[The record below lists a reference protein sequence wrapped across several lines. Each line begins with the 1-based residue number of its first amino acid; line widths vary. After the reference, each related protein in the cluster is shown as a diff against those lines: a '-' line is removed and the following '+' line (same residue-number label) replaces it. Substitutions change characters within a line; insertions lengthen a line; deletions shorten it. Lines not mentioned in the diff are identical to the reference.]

1 MNKPYYDNRN
11 AKLYLGDSFEILDE
25 LDEKSVD
32 LIFADPPY
40 FLSNNGITCQ
50 GGKMVSVNKAT
61 WDKTE
66 MSVEEK
72 IKYNTSWLNKC
83 KRVLKDSGSIWISG
97 TFHNIY
103 IIGVCLELEG
113 FQIINNI
120 TWEKT
125 NPPPHLARKA
135 FTHSTETVLWARKKG
150 SKNYFDYSLMKSL
163 NNNKQMKDVWRFSL
177 TKPSEKRLGKH
188 PTQKP
193 LALLER
199 IILAS
204 TKEGDVVL
212 DPFSGSG
219 TTGVASIMLN
229 RKYIGIDFEK
239 DYLNLSIKR
248 LENIGEVDK

>member
-50 GGKMVSVNKAT
+50 GGKMVSVNKAN

-72 IKYNTSWLNKC
+72 IKYNASWLNKC
-83 KRVLKDSGSIWISG
+83 KRVLKDTGSIWISG

-135 FTHSTETVLWARKKG
+135 FTHST
-150 SKNYFDYSLMKSL
+150 
-163 NNNKQMKDVWRFSL
+163 
-177 TKPSEKRLGKH
+177 
-188 PTQKP
+188 
-193 LALLER
+193 
-199 IILAS
+199 
-204 TKEGDVVL
+204 
-212 DPFSGSG
+212 
-219 TTGVASIMLN
+219 
-229 RKYIGIDFEK
+229 
-239 DYLNLSIKR
+239 
-248 LENIGEVDK
+248 